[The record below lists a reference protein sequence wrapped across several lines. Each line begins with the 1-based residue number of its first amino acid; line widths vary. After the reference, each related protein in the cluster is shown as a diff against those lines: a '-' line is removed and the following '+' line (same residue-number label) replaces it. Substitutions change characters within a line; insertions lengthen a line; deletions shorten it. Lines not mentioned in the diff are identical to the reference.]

1 MLFKH
6 LDFFKWNEIAVIY
19 VFANIYFLWRKQ
31 GMTQYNLDFTII
43 NPVPVHYHITLE
55 NRYAL
60 YRSRCGV
67 TFLLVSDTFVK

>member
-6 LDFFKWNEIAVIY
+6 FDFFKCNEIAVIY
-19 VFANIYFLWRKQ
+19 VFANIYLLWRKQ

-43 NPVPVHYHITLE
+43 NPVPVLYHITLE

-60 YRSRCGV
+60 YQE
-67 TFLLVSDTFVK
+67 